1 MNGLGN
7 DFVILDYDEYKKANI
22 PADKLA
28 LKLCNR
34 NFSIGADGLIIE
46 VHHNPELAVC
56 DGAQSLY
63 PWQYDLL
70 YKQIKQIAP
79 VVGKEIV

>member
-1 MNGLGN
+1 MPKIKFTKMNGLGN

-34 NFSIGADGLIIE
+34 NFSIGADGLII
-46 VHHNPELAVC
+46 VNSNTDKANI
-56 DGAQSLY
+56 S
-63 PWQYDLL
+63 
-70 YKQIKQIAP
+70 
-79 VVGKEIV
+79 